1 MIAFRWLSAVS
12 LCLLAVGC
20 SSKEG
25 SGGASTTEGSG
36 PAIYAQPDGGE
47 WKSLR
52 DTDGKFAVLLP
63 GEATKIPGT
72 EGEVSHVV
80 ELENGGGYTV
90 MYATVD
96 EVPAAEIEQ
105 RLANIQADVVG
116 KKKLLHEDGAVK
128 VGGLPARDFAFV
140 ETDGDAH
147 YYRLLIAGNRLYQVM
162 TVTEA
167 GKFDAVKA
175 DRQKFLDSFEL
186 TE

>member
-1 MIAFRWLSAVS
+1 MSAVL

-25 SGGASTTEGSG
+25 SSGAATTENSG

-47 WKSLR
+47 WQPLR
-52 DTDGKFAVLLP
+52 DAEGKFAVLLP
-63 GEATKIPGT
+63 GEATKIAGND
-72 EGEVSHVV
+72 GEISHVV

-90 MYATVD
+90 MYSTVN
-96 EVPAAEIEQ
+96 EVPAAEVEQ
-105 RLANIQADVVG
+105 GLANLQADVVG
-116 KKKLLHEDGAVK
+116 KKKLLHEDANVK
-128 VGGLPARDFAFV
+128 VGNVPARDFAFV

-147 YYRLLIAGNRLYQVM
+147 YYRLLIVGNRLYQVM
-162 TVTEA
+162 TVTEG
-167 GKFDAVKA
+167 GKFDAAKA